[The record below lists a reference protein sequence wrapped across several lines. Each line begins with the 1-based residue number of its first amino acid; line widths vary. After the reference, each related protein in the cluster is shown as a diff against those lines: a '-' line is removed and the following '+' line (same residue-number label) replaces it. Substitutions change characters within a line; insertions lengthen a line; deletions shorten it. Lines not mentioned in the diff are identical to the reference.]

1 MAVLIP
7 EDYFEVDGQG
17 DQGDQNGGGHSPP
30 LFNPFE
36 VMQQVSISSDLLQEG
51 KDPCPKNKG
60 LYMYNPATGR
70 SMTLPCKSRLCPACG
85 KGWGRNWQNRL
96 GWNEFFH
103 KDDKALTLTS
113 AYDAGYKKFW
123 LALAYFWRNIRN
135 YAHVRPELLNKQTGE
150 FRPKLFLKSDP
161 AGNRKWLPLRQKK
174 LQPGGDTYKIV
185 RPFRKVE
192 FFGVVEY
199 NQKHTQPHF
208 HFVLRSGYLPQK
220 IIKKCWERAQVAAH
234 FEKVAFDVRVEQI
247 KSGVKQYFFKYI
259 TKMIKGKDE
268 LPRPENWQGRGVRY
282 SRQFFAAPAAQVTA
296 AIQLAEQNRRG
307 DYSKFYPLH
316 SRKIPAAFQMLDVD
330 QLHASDV
337 EAVSGQFNPF
347 QDQYKAGEPIIKFY
361 ELQFVPHEP
370 GTAKSYGF
378 G

>member
-1 MAVLIP
+1 MLIP
-7 EDYFEVDGQG
+7 DDFFEADD
-17 DQGDQNGGGHSPP
+17 DQGAPSAP
-30 LFNPFE
+30 LFNPLE
-36 VMQQVSISSDLLQEG
+36 LMQQVPIASSALLQEG
-51 KDPCPKNKG
+51 PDPCPKNKG

-135 YAHVRPELLNKQTGE
+135 YAHVRPELLNKETGE
-150 FRPKLFLKSDP
+150 YRPKLFYKSDP
-161 AGNRKWLPLRQKK
+161 AGNRKWMTLKQKK
-174 LQPGGDTYKIV
+174 LQPGGATFKII
-185 RPFRKVE
+185 RPFRKID

-199 NQKHTQPHF
+199 NQKHSQPHF
-208 HFVLRSGYLPQK
+208 HFVLRSSYIPQK

-234 FEKVAFDVRVEQI
+234 FEKIAFDVRIEQI

-259 TKMIKGKDE
+259 TKLIKGKDE
-268 LPRPENWQGRGVRY
+268 LPRPENWKGRGVRY
-282 SRQFFAAPAAQVTA
+282 SRQFFAAPAPQVA
-296 AIQLAEQNRRG
+296 AAVRLAEQQRRD
-307 DYSKFYPLH
+307 DYSKFHPLH
-316 SRKIPAAFQMLDVD
+316 SRIIPAAFQMVDVD
-330 QLHASDV
+330 RFHAEEV
-337 EAVSGQFNPF
+337 EFVSGRWNPF
-347 QDQYKAGEPIIKFY
+347 ADLDRAREPVIKFY